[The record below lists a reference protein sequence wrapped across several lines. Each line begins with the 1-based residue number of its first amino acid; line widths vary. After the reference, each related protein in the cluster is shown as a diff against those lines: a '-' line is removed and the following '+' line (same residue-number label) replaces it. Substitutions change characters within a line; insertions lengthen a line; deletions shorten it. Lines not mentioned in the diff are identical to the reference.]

1 MKLSILDFG
10 DVGAAADLLVEADRL
25 GYERYWLG
33 EHHTRWQCAN
43 PMLLGAL
50 LAAISGGIRVG
61 SGGVCLDYHSPYR
74 IAEDARLIEFV
85 LPGRFDLG
93 VTRGLTLRPELSAAL
108 LDGCVADRRDQHP
121 ARLAELHGCLT
132 GRLPADHPLYRQD
145 LHLEAGPPMW
155 VLGVSEDTARWAGRH
170 GTGFC
175 FSLHHAPGGRDGR
188 VVVDEYRRAFVPSP
202 EFAEPAAI
210 VMVSLLWEADPPAE
224 RRSTNVLIVGS
235 AAEAAAGLMAT
246 ARHCG
251 VEEIMALVLGVPGR
265 AGLIARYR
273 ALAGEVG
280 MARRDAVP
288 SATRPVL
295 GGSVE
300 QVPAVRCEGAASPS
314 AG

>member
-10 DVGAAADLLVEADRL
+10 DVGAAAELLVEADRL

-50 LAAISGGIRVG
+50 LATISGGIRVG

-108 LDGCVADRRDQHP
+108 LDGGVADRRDQHP

-210 VMVSLLWEADPPAE
+210 VMVSVSWEAEPPAE
-224 RRSTNVLIVGS
+224 RRSTNILIVGS
-235 AAEAAAGLMAT
+235 AAEAAAGLQAT

-251 VEEIMALVLGVPGR
+251 VDEIMALVLGVPGR
-265 AGLIARYR
+265 AGLVARYR

-280 MARRDAVP
+280 MARRDTAP

-300 QVPAVRCEGAASPS
+300 QVPAVRCRAPASLS

>member
-10 DVGAAADLLVEADRL
+10 DVGAAADLLAEADRL
-25 GYERYWLG
+25 GYERYWFG

-50 LAAISGGIRVG
+50 LAARSGGIRVG

-74 IAEDARLIEFV
+74 IAEDARLIEYM

-93 VTRGLTLRPELSAAL
+93 VTRGLTLRPELSTAL
-108 LDGCVADRRDQHP
+108 LDGCVADRRDQHL

-132 GRLPADHPLYRQD
+132 GRLPTGHPLFGQD
-145 LHLEAGPPMW
+145 LHLEPGPPMW

-188 VVVDEYRRAFVPSP
+188 AVLDEYRRAFVPSP
-202 EFAEPAAI
+202 ELAEPAAL
-210 VMVSLLWEADPPAE
+210 VMVSVSWEADPPAE
-224 RRSTNVLIVGS
+224 RRSTNILIVGS
-235 AAEAAAGLMAT
+235 AAEAAAGLEAT

-251 VEEIMALVLGVPGR
+251 VEEMMVLFLGVPGR

-280 MARRDAVP
+280 LTRRDAMP
-288 SATRPVL
+288 SATRPLL

-300 QVPAVRCEGAASPS
+300 EASTAGVTS
-314 AG
+314 ASTAQPG